1 MTLDFLVAEAQIFLI
16 VLVRVL
22 VFIEIAPLLNSSA
35 IPQIGKIGLAFFVST
50 AVLPG
55 IVRSQVYNIPESGLQ
70 YAFLLVGEAL
80 IGVIMGFFLVLI
92 MAVFQLAGQFFSTQ
106 MGFASSQVY
115 DPLAQIQIP
124 LMGQFLNLTAM
135 LVFLSV
141 NGFQKLF
148 LGGIYNSFR
157 AVTVSQVISGRDS
170 IIPMLLSGMS
180 GLFGQA
186 LVIALP
192 VMGVLLL
199 MQITMGLLAKAAPQM
214 NLLMLSFPLNIF
226 MAFLVLVAVMPLMIE
241 SFSHVI
247 DNGFTGLYE
256 LMKAMAGRFN

>member
-1 MTLDFLVAEAQIFLI
+1 MTLDYIVAEAQIFL
-16 VLVRVL
+16 LVFARVL
-22 VFIEIAPLLNSSA
+22 VFVEIAPLLNSSA
-35 IPQIGKIGLAFFVST
+35 IPQIGKIGLSFFIAT
-50 AVLPG
+50 AVLPWVVSSG
-55 IVRSQVYNIPESGLQ
+55 VYTIPDTGLQ
-70 YAFLLVGEAL
+70 FAFLMIGEAL
-80 IGVIMGFFLVLI
+80 IGVIMGFFMVII

-135 LVFLSV
+135 LIFLTVS
-141 NGFQKLF
+141 GFQKLF
-148 LGGIYNSFR
+148 LGGIYQSFK
-157 AVTVSQVISGRDS
+157 AVTVTQVMENRDS
-170 IIPMLLSGMS
+170 VIPMLLSSMS

-186 LVIALP
+186 LIIALP

-226 MAFLVLVAVMPLMIE
+226 MAFMVLVAVMPMMVQ
-241 SFSHVI
+241 SFEYII
-247 DNGFTGLYE
+247 DNGFTGLNDIIR
-256 LMKAMAGRFN
+256 AMAGRLN